1 MARRRS
7 LGKGLDA
14 LIPGGSELAGREAS
28 RPEVPVGAIQPNPRQ
43 PRAAVDPDELGG
55 LTDSIR
61 RHGLLQPLLVTAAP
75 DGEGYVLIAGQRR
88 LEAARAAGLR
98 TVPVILRQAGEQ
110 QRLELAMIENLQRTD
125 LLPLEAAEGYRQLAE
140 DFGLSHDEVAA
151 QVGKSRSAVSNTLR
165 LLKLAPGARSALAQA
180 KISEGHARALLGL
193 ADHRTQESALKVV
206 LGREL
211 SVRHTEEL
219 VRKMTSARPRRR
231 PAHRPAEELDLEARL
246 ETALGTRVK
255 VRRGSRGGRL
265 VIHFFSDEEL
275 NALADRL
282 LGEDPAV

>member
-14 LIPGGSELAGREAS
+14 LIPGGAELAGREAS
-28 RPEVPVGAIQPNPRQ
+28 RPEVPVGDIRPNPRQ
-43 PRAAVDPDELGG
+43 PRAAVDPGELRG

-61 RHGLLQPLLVTAAP
+61 RHGLLQPLLVSAAP

-98 TVPVILRQAGEQ
+98 TVPVIVRQAGEQ

-165 LLKLAPGARSALAQA
+165 LLKLAPGVKAALAQA

-193 ADHRTQESALKVV
+193 PDNRAQESALRVV

-219 VRKMTSARPRRR
+219 VRRMTSERPRRK

-246 ETALGTRVK
+246 ETALGTRVNVK
-255 VRRGSRGGRL
+255 RGPRGGRL

-275 NALADRL
+275 NAVADRL
-282 LGEDPAV
+282 LGEDAG

>member
-14 LIPGGSELAGREAS
+14 LIPGGAELAGREAS
-28 RPEVPVGAIQPNPRQ
+28 RPEVPVGDIRPSPRQ
-43 PRAAVDPDELGG
+43 PRAAVDPGELRG

-61 RHGLLQPLLVTAAP
+61 RHGLLQPLLVSAAP

-98 TVPVILRQAGEQ
+98 TVPVIVRQAGEQ

-165 LLKLAPGARSALAQA
+165 LLKLAPGVKAALAQA

-193 ADHRTQESALKVV
+193 PDNRTQESALRVV

-219 VRKMTSARPRRR
+219 VRRMTSERPRRK

-246 ETALGTRVK
+246 ETALGTRVN
-255 VRRGSRGGRL
+255 VRRGPRGGRL

-282 LGEDPAV
+282 LGEDAAG

>member
-14 LIPGGSELAGREAS
+14 LIPGGAELAGREAS
-28 RPEVPVGAIQPNPRQ
+28 RPEVPVGDIRPNPRQ
-43 PRAAVDPDELGG
+43 PRAAVDPGELRG

-61 RHGLLQPLLVTAAP
+61 RHGLLQPLLVSAAP

-98 TVPVILRQAGEQ
+98 TVPVIVRQAGEQ

-165 LLKLAPGARSALAQA
+165 LLKLAPGVKAALAQA

-193 ADHRTQESALKVV
+193 PDNRAQESALRVV

-219 VRKMTSARPRRR
+219 VRRMTSERPRRK

-246 ETALGTRVK
+246 ETALGTRVNVK
-255 VRRGSRGGRL
+255 RGPRGGRL

-282 LGEDPAV
+282 LGEDAG

>member
-14 LIPGGSELAGREAS
+14 LIPGGAELAGREAS
-28 RPEVPVGAIQPNPRQ
+28 RQEVPVGAIRPNPRQ
-43 PRAAVDPDELGG
+43 PRTAVDPSELRG

-140 DFGLSHDEVAA
+140 DFGLSHDEVAT

-165 LLKLAPGARSALAQA
+165 LLKLAPGAKAALAQA

-193 ADHRTQESALKVV
+193 PDSRAQESALRVV

-219 VRKMTSARPRRR
+219 VRRMTSERPRRK

-246 ETALGTRVK
+246 ETALGTRVN

-282 LGEDPAV
+282 LGEDAG